1 MIIMR
6 NCKIILLCNMFC
18 FILHNCLAQ
27 TGQAVSDTVL
37 FFNNHQIYINSISE
51 DEYKKAAQTERI
63 NLDISPIKK
72 NNGKLVLNL
81 TGNIKVVLRDS
92 LSNSDNTE
100 QVTYNYLGHFKEVS
114 LYVIIVQYYE
124 SVEYLLINDKTGV
137 KTKIWG
143 EPKLSSDNKH
153 IVCSS
158 NAIGYDIMPNG
169 IQMWLIEKDNL
180 KLVWEYKQEQ
190 WGVDGIIWVK
200 ENCFYFIKY
209 IPDFISK
216 TKKEE
221 KHYVKIILN

>member
-1 MIIMR
+1 MIVIR
-6 NCKIILLCNMFC
+6 NNKIILLSYMFC
-18 FILHNCLAQ
+18 FFLHNCLAQ
-27 TGQAVSDTVL
+27 TGQSDFDTVL
-37 FFNNHQIYINSISE
+37 FLNTHEIHINSIRE
-51 DEYKKAAQTERI
+51 DEYKKAAQTERFI
-63 NLDISPIKK
+63 IDNSRIKK
-72 NNGKLVLNL
+72 NKDKLVLNL
-81 TGNIKVVLRDS
+81 TENIKVVLRDS

-100 QVTYNYLGHFKEVS
+100 QVTYNYIGHFKEVG

-124 SVEYLLINDKTGV
+124 SVEFLLINDKTGV

-180 KLVWEYKQEQ
+180 ILEWVYKQEQ

-200 ENCFYFIKY
+200 ENCFYFIKH

-221 KHYVKIILN
+221 KHYAKISFY